1 MNVVIYLILA
11 VTMIMSAAFA
21 MFSKKLTG
29 AVVALGASSAIL
41 ATLFFILDAPYA
53 GAFEL
58 SVGTGLISILFIIGL
73 SLTRSLREHADA
85 A

>member
-1 MNVVIYLILA
+1 MNIVIYLILA
-11 VTMIMSAAFA
+11 ILMITSAIFA
-21 MFSKKLTG
+21 MFSKRLTS
-29 AVVALGASSAIL
+29 AVVALGISSATL

-73 SLTRSLREHADA
+73 SLTRSLREHPDVG
-85 A
+85 